1 MLARVGLQPE
11 DEPVNRDTRRG
22 PTRPARG
29 SLEVRIPVLE
39 DFPAMLAIANWAIR
53 HTTANFKIEP
63 EPLDHLV
70 ERWRNAGEIHPWFV
84 AARVGTVIG
93 FAHASSFRGCCDL
106 AFTAEVS
113 VYVDPDHQRTGVA
126 RALYEHLIPT
136 LAAQGYRS
144 VVASITVPNP
154 ASERLHRAFGF
165 REVGRLGKVG
175 WKFDSW
181 HDVSN
186 WQLVLR
192 EDDRAPAPIK
202 TVSQALLLTAD

>member
-1 MLARVGLQPE
+1 MLARNGLQPE
-11 DEPVNRDTRRG
+11 DETVNRTTRG
-22 PTRPARG
+22 GTNRPARG
-29 SLEVRIPVLE
+29 SLEVRIPVIE

-53 HTTANFKIEP
+53 HTIANFRCEP

-70 ERWRNAGEIHPWFV
+70 ERWSDSGEFLPWFV
-84 AARVGTVIG
+84 AARDGAVIG

-106 AFTAEVS
+106 AYTAEVS

-144 VVASITVPNP
+144 VVAAIAVPNP

-165 REVGRLGKVG
+165 REVGRLDKVG

-181 HDVSN
+181 HDVAS
-186 WQLVLR
+186 WQLVLK
-192 EDDRAPAPIK
+192 EDDRAPAAIK
-202 TVSQALLLTAD
+202 TVSQALLLAPD